1 MQPIRSG
8 PSRERVLR
16 TLLVT
21 SLASFFAIAF
31 LLDGY
36 FGYQTNNLRQLVKS
50 LGLDD
55 ASLPEIDEQITGSA
69 AEGITKN
76 VTPGISTSQVIRSLG
91 DPAIR
96 SDGAWYYVGPGGH
109 LRIDLKED
117 RVLRATWLDGVHSE
131 TDIAMQQ
138 AIGWGLGVVGG
149 GFLLFLINV
158 LMGRT
163 VLDDDGLKKRGRP
176 LVPWHAMEGLEASG
190 RDGPETMT
198 LSYTPGMKL
207 RLDRYHVAK
216 LGEIVDAIRT
226 RKGFT
231 SPQTSPDRKDPV
243 DSANS
248 EKII

>member
-36 FGYQTNNLRQLVKS
+36 FGYQKNNVRQLVKS

-55 ASLPEIDEQITGSA
+55 ASLPEIDKQITAGE

-76 VTPGISTSQVIRSLG
+76 ITPGTSTSELIQNLG

-96 SDGAWYYVGPGGH
+96 SEGAWYYVGPGGH
-109 LRIDLKED
+109 LRIDLQDD
-117 RVLRATWLDGVHSE
+117 RVLRATWLAGVHSE

-149 GFLLFLINV
+149 GFLLFLAYV

-163 VLDDDGLKKRGRP
+163 VLDDDGLKRRGRP
-176 LVPWHAMEGLEASG
+176 VVPWHAMEGLEASG
-190 RDGPETMT
+190 RDGLETMT

-207 RLDRYHVAK
+207 RIDRYYVAR
-216 LGEIVDAIRT
+216 LSEIVDAIRE

-231 SPQTSPDRKDPV
+231 SPHASLDREVPV
-243 DSANS
+243 DSADS
-248 EKII
+248 GKII